1 MKLSGWGAYP
11 RIETELAAPRDEAE
25 LAEFLVR
32 GDAVAR
38 GNGRAYGDA
47 AIGRRRTLS
56 TRHFAHMLDF
66 DAERGWLTAD
76 SGVLLSDVI
85 SAFLPRG
92 WFPLV
97 TPGTKYVTLGGMV
110 ASDVHGKNH
119 HKDGSFQT
127 CVEWF
132 DLMTPDGR
140 VQRCSRTENSELFF
154 WTFGAM
160 GMTGVVL
167 RVCMRLLPVE
177 TGWIRQKSIVAGNLA
192 EAIRVFEDNLD
203 ATYSVAWID
212 CVAKGADLGRSI
224 IMLGEHA
231 TIGQIPPDD
240 RHRPLHLPVRGKL
253 SVPFTPPAF
262 CLNRYTLRAF
272 NALYFRMG
280 ARKAAKQGGVSLEH
294 WDSYFYPLDS
304 ILGWNRIYGRR
315 GFLQYQC
322 VIPLAQAEAGMSE
335 LMEATA
341 EAGAGSFLAVLKRFG
356 AQESRI
362 SFPMEGYTLALDFPA
377 SERNLA
383 LIGRLEDIAIAHGG
397 RFYLAKDAHLTAARF
412 RASEPRAEDFARTH
426 RQFHPMMG
434 SALSDRIGL

>member
-11 RIETELAAPRDEAE
+11 RIETELSAPRNEADLAAE
-25 LAEFLVR
+25 LAR

-47 AIGRRRTLS
+47 AIGRKRTLS
-56 TRHFAHMLDF
+56 TRNFAHMLDF
-66 DAERGWLTAD
+66 DAEQGHLTAE

-119 HKDGSFQT
+119 HKDGSFQES
-127 CVEWF
+127 VVWF
-132 DLMTPDGR
+132 DLMTPDGQ
-140 VQRCSRTENSELFF
+140 VQRCSRSENSDLFF

-160 GMTGVVL
+160 GLTGVVL

-177 TGWIRQKSIVAGNLA
+177 TGWIRQKSIVAANLSQ
-192 EAIRVFEDNLD
+192 AIRVFEENLD

-212 CVAKGADLGRSI
+212 CVAQGAALGRSI
-224 IMLGEHA
+224 VMLGEHA
-231 TIGQIPPDD
+231 RMDQIPPDD
-240 RHRPLHLPVRGKL
+240 RHRPLQLPERPRL
-253 SVPFTPPAF
+253 SVPLTPPAF
-262 CLNRYTLRAF
+262 CLNQYTLRAF

-280 ARKAAKQGGVSLEH
+280 ARKAAKNGGIGLAH

-322 VIPLAQAEAGMSE
+322 VIPLDRAEAGMAR

-341 EAGAGSFLAVLKRFG
+341 AAGAGSFLAVLKRFG
-356 AQESRI
+356 AQQSRI

-377 SERNLA
+377 SARNLA
-383 LIGRLEDIAIAHGG
+383 LIARLEAIAIAHGG
-397 RFYLAKDAHLTAARF
+397 RFYLAKDAHLTAAAF
-412 RASEPRAEDFARTH
+412 RASDPRAEDFAQVH
-426 RQFHPMMG
+426 RHFEPMMN